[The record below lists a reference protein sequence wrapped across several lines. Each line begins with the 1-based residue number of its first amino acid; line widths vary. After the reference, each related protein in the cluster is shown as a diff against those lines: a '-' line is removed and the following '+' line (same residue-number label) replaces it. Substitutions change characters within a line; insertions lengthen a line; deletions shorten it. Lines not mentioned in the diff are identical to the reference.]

1 MKLYDQQRK
10 RLHQA
15 RQVLKKRRLYLRL
28 LTGLSVFGILSIS
41 LPLLESVFWFTSAVR
56 EILALFYLLTG
67 FMICTACVII
77 PVLVFFNPL
86 NPSDDELAELIGQ
99 TFPQVRDR
107 LINALQIVRNRGK
120 HRDGTSEPL
129 GESALSEINH
139 ITESL
144 DYRQCA
150 NTIHLSQAT
159 RPLAV
164 VLGVAVILLIQGEK
178 PFRQASQRLL
188 HPRTRFE
195 KPLPFT
201 WKVYPGNLR
210 VIQGDSLALSLMLSG
225 DFPESASL
233 KIAEQNRD
241 PIYYPVT
248 RPFIHYIASVIQSFQ
263 YQWII
268 NDFSSPLY
276 RIDVLNRPVI
286 KQFQVTVMPPSYS
299 SLPDQNLEPNIGDI
313 RALLGSQA
321 RLLISASS
329 PLKEAHLYFQNRSSR
344 PMNLVST
351 RSARIRW
358 IIDRPDQY
366 YIAIQDTQNLR
377 NIDPIHYS
385 IKIIPDLNPVARI
398 TDPAKNTDLNELMR
412 LDLGLEAEDD
422 YGFFKSRII
431 YWIHR
436 GGDMQSAVADTFTIP
451 IPVEPG
457 MRRITCRY
465 SWNMDD
471 LGLLPQDVVF
481 YLYEVWDNDR
491 FSGPKRGRSE
501 SYLARFPSM
510 SEIFADVT
518 EMQNQQMDSLQ
529 DIIAEGS
536 DLQEKLS
543 ELTED
548 IKANREI
555 PWEEKRELTD
565 AIQNQ
570 MDLEESLEQLN
581 RQINE
586 MTEKLENNDLISEET
601 LEKYQQLQN
610 LFEEI
615 ATPEL
620 QEAMQK
626 LKESLEKMDQESL
639 RHAAE
644 RMEIDQQM
652 LMKSL
657 DRTIALLQ
665 RIKIEQKID
674 EMIRRAENLYE
685 RQQSVTQSLD
695 HSGSSPELAED
706 ESALQNET
714 QSFEKDMQTL
724 SNTLNETPDMP
735 VEEMQSL
742 LDSLNQ
748 SNIQDQMQKMADQ
761 IARNQTRPAIQNGE
775 DIAQNL
781 SSISEGL
788 QQMKNS
794 MQNSANQKA
803 REALQRNAFQVLQ
816 LSQVQE
822 NLMQQIRRGGVSGT
836 DAAQQQNSMLNNVR
850 QISDSLYQLSTQ
862 MMMMPPQL
870 GQSLGRAYAHM
881 QNAVAEMQQPGGN
894 AGQEQSLAMGAL
906 NETAAQLLDMMDD
919 MQGGGMGGTGMD
931 FMTQLGNM
939 SEEQMILNK
948 KLSDL
953 MGRGSLS
960 LQQQAAFSRLAAEQR
975 SIQSRL
981 EQLLKDYGERPDIAG
996 RLGDLVESMETVVQE
1011 MINNHVSQK
1020 TIERQEAILS
1030 RMLEAQRSMHER
1042 DFSRMRRAQTGQ
1054 DILRPSPAA
1063 LQTDRSRLKEQL
1075 LRDIL
1080 RLNEAGYT
1088 QDYQELIRQYFEAL
1102 SELIDENPDRVAE

>member
-1 MKLYDQQRK
+1 M
-10 RLHQA
+10 
-15 RQVLKKRRLYLRL
+15 
-28 LTGLSVFGILSIS
+28 
-41 LPLLESVFWFTSAVR
+41 
-56 EILALFYLLTG
+56 
-67 FMICTACVII
+67 
-77 PVLVFFNPL
+77 
-86 NPSDDELAELIGQ
+86 
-99 TFPQVRDR
+99 
-107 LINALQIVRNRGK
+107 
-120 HRDGTSEPL
+120 
-129 GESALSEINH
+129 
-139 ITESL
+139 
-144 DYRQCA
+144 
-150 NTIHLSQAT
+150 
-159 RPLAV
+159 
-164 VLGVAVILLIQGEK
+164 
-178 PFRQASQRLL
+178 
-188 HPRTRFE
+188 
-195 KPLPFT
+195 
-201 WKVYPGNLR
+201 
-210 VIQGDSLALSLMLSG
+210 
-225 DFPESASL
+225 
-233 KIAEQNRD
+233 
-241 PIYYPVT
+241 
-248 RPFIHYIASVIQSFQ
+248 
-263 YQWII
+263 
-268 NDFSSPLY
+268 
-276 RIDVLNRPVI
+276 
-286 KQFQVTVMPPSYS
+286 
-299 SLPDQNLEPNIGDI
+299 
-313 RALLGSQA
+313 
-321 RLLISASS
+321 
-329 PLKEAHLYFQNRSSR
+329 
-344 PMNLVST
+344 
-351 RSARIRW
+351 
-358 IIDRPDQY
+358 
-366 YIAIQDTQNLR
+366 
-377 NIDPIHYS
+377 
-385 IKIIPDLNPVARI
+385 
-398 TDPAKNTDLNELMR
+398 
-412 LDLGLEAEDD
+412 
-422 YGFFKSRII
+422 
-431 YWIHR
+431 
-436 GGDMQSAVADTFTIP
+436 
-451 IPVEPG
+451 
-457 MRRITCRY
+457 
-465 SWNMDD
+465 
-471 LGLLPQDVVF
+471 
-481 YLYEVWDNDR
+481 
-491 FSGPKRGRSE
+491 
-501 SYLARFPSM
+501 
-510 SEIFADVT
+510 
-518 EMQNQQMDSLQ
+518 
-529 DIIAEGS
+529 
-536 DLQEKLS
+536 
-543 ELTED
+543 
-548 IKANREI
+548 
-555 PWEEKRELTD
+555 
-565 AIQNQ
+565 
-570 MDLEESLEQLN
+570 
-581 RQINE
+581 
-586 MTEKLENNDLISEET
+586 
-601 LEKYQQLQN
+601 
-610 LFEEI
+610 
-615 ATPEL
+615 
-620 QEAMQK
+620 
-626 LKESLEKMDQESL
+626 
-639 RHAAE
+639 
-644 RMEIDQQM
+644 
-652 LMKSL
+652 
-657 DRTIALLQ
+657 
-665 RIKIEQKID
+665 
-674 EMIRRAENLYE
+674 
-685 RQQSVTQSLD
+685 
-695 HSGSSPELAED
+695 
-706 ESALQNET
+706 
-714 QSFEKDMQTL
+714 

-953 MGRGSLS
+953 MGRGSLG